1 MIVKNQNISY
11 PLSVVPPS
19 PNEFP
24 VSVRTITNITRASSA
39 LVTIPDHG
47 FTTAADVG
55 VIPGIG
61 ITTLSFHYVVGMTQI
76 NGSIGMI
83 LSVIDANNITV
94 SIDTTNYSPYVSGGQ
109 ALIVGGHSPYSPFE
123 NIL

>member
-11 PLSVVPPS
+11 PPSVVPPS

-24 VSVRTITNITRASSA
+24 VTVKTITDIIRASSA
-39 LVTIPDHG
+39 QVTIPDHG
-47 FTTAADVG
+47 FTTTADVG

-76 NGSIGMI
+76 NTLTGMI
-83 LSVIDANNITV
+83 LSVIDINNITV
-94 SIDTTNYSPYVSGGQ
+94 SIDTSTFSPYVSGGQ

>member
-11 PLSVVPPS
+11 PPSVVPPS

-24 VSVRTITNITRASSA
+24 VSVRTVTNITRAENA
-39 LVTIPDHG
+39 QVTIPDHG

-61 ITTLSFHYVVGMTQI
+61 LTTLSFHYVVGMIQI
-76 NGSIGMI
+76 NTLIGMI
-83 LSVIDANNITV
+83 LSVIDTDNITV
-94 SIDTTNYSPYVSGGQ
+94 SIDTSNFSPYVSGGQ